1 MRKDV
6 TNMKK
11 KFRAIAAF
19 VLCLVC
25 LSGCKGT
32 DKLSDEYDADEL
44 KEAAKEVIELVN
56 AKDYKTLTDTWW
68 SAQMNAVIPAE
79 KMASGIG
86 PVIDELGAFVS
97 FDKEA
102 VTGSTDKDTDLKPAI
117 NLGKGQVFQSAV
129 RPDTKLHK
137 LHSPLYKCLHF
148 ACVREQE
155 HPGDLVGHG
164 QLRVDCHAQMKI
176 VL

>member
-1 MRKDV
+1 MDPVSLPKDRISV
-6 TNMKK
+6 WN
-11 KFRAIAAF
+11 
-19 VLCLVC
+19 
-25 LSGCKGT
+25 
-32 DKLSDEYDADEL
+32 
-44 KEAAKEVIELVN
+44 
-56 AKDYKTLTDTWW
+56 KDFLPT
-68 SAQMNAVIPAE
+68 SHC
-79 KMASGIG
+79 
-86 PVIDELGAFVS
+86 
-97 FDKEA
+97 
-102 VTGSTDKDTDLKPAI
+102 TDKDTDLKPAI